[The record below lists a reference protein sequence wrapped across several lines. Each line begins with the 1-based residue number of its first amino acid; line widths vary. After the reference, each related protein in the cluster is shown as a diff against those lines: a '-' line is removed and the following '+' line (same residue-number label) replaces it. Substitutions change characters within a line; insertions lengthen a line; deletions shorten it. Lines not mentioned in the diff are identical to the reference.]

1 MASLPRIAPMLGSPA
16 TCHRRGTEV
25 HRLPGVDRHEVDRA
39 YPDIL
44 VDMQRIKWDDQAS
57 MLLDCRLDVV
67 YVRLPIDETAYFE
80 HRRQTAL
87 PRPG

>member
-39 YPDIL
+39 YPDT
-44 VDMQRIKWDDQAS
+44 QRAATPVCS
-57 MLLDCRLDVV
+57 PAVS
-67 YVRLPIDETAYFE
+67 
-80 HRRQTAL
+80 
-87 PRPG
+87 